1 MKMLYGGLL
10 IFLDITVKRRIN
22 MGDFSKQD
30 VLKNKI
36 WKIENQE
43 LITLLINRKGGKT
56 TMRILDELLIQPLN
70 KNELCKTLELDY
82 KTITYHINIIRETNY
97 VEELQFGHV
106 KFYRPSKKLF
116 KNLESYYLIK
126 DCIKK

>member
-126 DCIKK
+126 DCLKK

>member
-1 MKMLYGGLL
+1 
-10 IFLDITVKRRIN
+10 

-126 DCIKK
+126 DCLKK